1 MAYGLHP
8 NAEIDLGTTQCKYM
22 FDRLNEL
29 IPKETVYE
37 PGETNMGNR
46 NVEFYYN
53 KIFFE
58 MNLKEKMFS
67 LVEIKDRITEI
78 GPF

>member
-1 MAYGLHP
+1 
-8 NAEIDLGTTQCKYM
+8 
-22 FDRLNEL
+22 
-29 IPKETVYE
+29 
-37 PGETNMGNR
+37 MGNR

-67 LVEIKDRITEI
+67 IVEIKDWIADI